1 MRILEFLL
9 LAALLAWHSH
19 ALVVEGRLPGE
30 RFREDNPPRFGAL
43 MSFTSL
49 ADSAVFLHGREVRPD
64 YTIAQEL
71 KRIAKSLKLPTAALE
86 RAGLVE
92 GEVRWLQYTFRK
104 KDGGG
109 FLYITRRDN
118 WIFYLVIFNLRY
130 ERLSADLPDIE
141 RYLQKLRIGDAE
153 N

>member
-1 MRILEFLL
+1 MRTLESLL
-9 LAALLAWHSH
+9 LAIVVANHSH
-19 ALVVEGRLPGE
+19 ALVIEGRLPGE

-71 KRIAKSLKLPTAALE
+71 KRIAKSLKLSTSAIE
-86 RAGLVE
+86 RAGFVE
-92 GEVRWLQYTFRK
+92 GETRWLQYTFRK
-104 KDGGG
+104 KDSGG

-118 WIFYLVIFNLRY
+118 WIFYLIIFNVRY
-130 ERLSADLPDIE
+130 ARLSADLPEIE
-141 RYLQKLRIGDAE
+141 RYLRQLRITEG
-153 N
+153 